1 MLPGSILMIAAL
13 FAVSES
19 VEWLLNIG
27 GLALMIVLPFFF
39 APLQVEK

>member
-27 GLALMIVLPFFF
+27 GLALMIALPFFF